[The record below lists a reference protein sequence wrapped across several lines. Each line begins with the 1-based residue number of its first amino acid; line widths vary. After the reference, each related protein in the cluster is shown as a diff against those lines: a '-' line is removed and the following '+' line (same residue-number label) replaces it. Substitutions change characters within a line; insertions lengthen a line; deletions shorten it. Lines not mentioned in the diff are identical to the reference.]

1 MSFYVCHPMTINF
14 YFPLLPVNKWLN
26 NKSYMKYLFLW
37 IKTIKNINLDDIK
50 CISNLYCYQI
60 FIILKAA
67 HDSPLPD
74 YRDTRFSHV
83 KTKHILRSVYNFFH
97 IHPSYKCT
105 QIPLKLFYSSSMQVA
120 LAVITKLSA
129 RIMPILKRFS
139 SFNVKMYINTVIGKI
154 ADTEMCKFVKLS
166 MKETKG
172 LGLYIR

>member
-1 MSFYVCHPMTINF
+1 
-14 YFPLLPVNKWLN
+14 
-26 NKSYMKYLFLW
+26 MKPE
-37 IKTIKNINLDDIK
+37 TIKFLLL
-50 CISNLYCYQI
+50 SNY
-60 FIILKAA
+60 IILKAA

-105 QIPLKLFYSSSMQVA
+105 QMPLKLFYSSSMQVA

-154 ADTEMCKFVKLS
+154 ADTAMCKFVKLS

-172 LGLYIR
+172 LRLYIRYFTS